1 MPEVSYEQKL
11 NLNLEE
17 TSKEKIQS
25 LMWKK
30 KLQLSYI
37 CVWKIAT
44 IQKSRRGD
52 LPKGDDTYSISLFS
66 KIGDKVEVGVKNLK
80 KIFVSFFPHI
90 SL

>member
-1 MPEVSYEQKL
+1 MKNSHD
-11 NLNLEE
+11 
-17 TSKEKIQS
+17 S
-25 LMWKK
+25 
-30 KLQLSYI
+30 
-37 CVWKIAT
+37 

>member
-1 MPEVSYEQKL
+1 M
-11 NLNLEE
+11 
-17 TSKEKIQS
+17 
-25 LMWKK
+25 
-30 KLQLSYI
+30 
-37 CVWKIAT
+37 

-90 SL
+90 SLYYDDMMVVPTILN

>member
-1 MPEVSYEQKL
+1 MPEVSDEQKL

-30 KLQLSYI
+30 KI
-37 CVWKIAT
+37 TIVNVWKIAM

-66 KIGDKVEVGVKNLK
+66 KIGDKVEVGVNNLK
-80 KIFVSFFPHI
+80 KVFVSFFPHI